1 VRNGIAFAPALLA
14 GLLAAWGCAS
24 APHAAILPA
33 DEEYTQGM
41 EAFGRE
47 RWSNAAEHLNR
58 LVLNYPDDPRA
69 AQARYLL
76 GQANFHSEEYPSAAQ
91 DFERF
96 QQDFP
101 ADSLADDALY
111 WAGRSHEAQALKPEL
126 DQSETQRALS
136 EYSELRR
143 QYPASPFGDEAR
155 DRVRLLRDRL
165 AAKEYLIARYYFK
178 QELYKATEIY
188 VRSLIEQYPESSYV
202 APAYLILAQAYQA
215 QGRVDDAQRI
225 RDTLIEQ
232 FPDSPEARQVGGTPR
247 ESGGTSSAATAASP
261 QSGGTGEAR

>member
-1 VRNGIAFAPALLA
+1 VVVLA
-14 GLLAAWGCAS
+14 CGS
-24 APHAAILPA
+24 APRAEILPPN
-33 DEEYTQGM
+33 EEFAAGM
-41 EAFGRE
+41 DAFNRE
-47 RWSNAAEHLNR
+47 RWSTAAEHLNR
-58 LVLNYPDDPRA
+58 LVLNYPEDPRA

-101 ADSLADDALY
+101 TDSLADDALY

-126 DQSETQRALS
+126 DQAETQRAVN
-136 EYSELRR
+136 EYTELRR
-143 QYPASPFGDEAR
+143 QYPATPFGDEAR
-155 DRVRLLRDRL
+155 ERIRLLRDRL

-178 QELYKATEIY
+178 QHLYKATEIY

-215 QGRVDDAQRI
+215 QGRSDDAQRI

-232 FPDSPEARQVGGTPR
+232 FPDSPEARQVGGTPP
-247 ESGGTSSAATAASP
+247 ESGTSSAATSASAQNGAA
-261 QSGGTGEAR
+261 TEAR